1 MGIRIGGS
9 LGKVVKVD
17 VGDKGFSMGCYLR
30 VRVILD
36 ISQPLSR
43 GRIVRAGGLD
53 SRWVEF
59 KYERLPVFCYL
70 CGRLDHDEKE
80 CLVWLSS
87 ADPITAENK
96 QFGPWLR
103 ATPDRLQ
110 KSHVVLGQRAGES
123 IRPGQWGARLPERD
137 LQLRQQE
144 VAADVRHK
152 TNKET
157 DTNDDRAD
165 VESWTRESERFKEKV
180 PGETE
185 KPNFEEQLRVLDA
198 EISGKTDKGCNR
210 EKVPMT
216 RKLVSEVE
224 KSAKQMDGK
233 GGKAYLDC

>member
-43 GRIVRAGGLD
+43 GRIVRTGGSD

-123 IRPGQWGARLPERD
+123 TRPGQWGARLPERD

-180 PGETE
+180 PGETK
-185 KPNFEEQLRVLDA
+185 KPNFEE
-198 EISGKTDKGCNR
+198 
-210 EKVPMT
+210 
-216 RKLVSEVE
+216 
-224 KSAKQMDGK
+224 
-233 GGKAYLDC
+233 